1 MIGLI
6 LAIFIALT
14 LFKVTAKVG
23 SFVLLIMGAALIV
36 MAFVNTLQA
45 LVPIIAFGLIVYSIY
60 YLIHEKLKWSGRQFT
75 MYLMGFLTLIFPFMK
90 VGQLSIVTAGIF
102 YSLFALEYP
111 KYRLFRSISTTA
123 WIICVWIIAIVL
135 FALSFIIGP
144 WLAEHGL
151 LVSQYI

>member
-60 YLIHEKLKWSGRQFT
+60 YLIHEKLKWSGRQFA
-75 MYLMGFLTLIFPFMK
+75 MYLMGFLTMLFPFIK
-90 VGQLSIVTAGIF
+90 IGQLSIVTAGIF
-102 YSLFALEYP
+102 YSLFAIEYP
-111 KYRLFRSISTTA
+111 RYRFFKNISTRM
-123 WIICVWIIAIVL
+123 WIICIWIIAIVL

-151 LVSQYI
+151 LI

>member
-6 LAIFIALT
+6 LAIFITLT

-36 MAFVNTLQA
+36 MVFVNTLQA

-60 YLIHEKLKWSGRQFT
+60 YLIHEKLKWSGRQFA
-75 MYLMGFLTLIFPFMK
+75 MYLMGFLTLLFPFIK
-90 VGQLSIVTAGIF
+90 IGQLSIVTAGIF

-111 KYRLFRSISTTA
+111 KYRLFKDISA
-123 WIICVWIIAIVL
+123 RMWIMCVWVIAIVL

-151 LVSQYI
+151 LVSEYI